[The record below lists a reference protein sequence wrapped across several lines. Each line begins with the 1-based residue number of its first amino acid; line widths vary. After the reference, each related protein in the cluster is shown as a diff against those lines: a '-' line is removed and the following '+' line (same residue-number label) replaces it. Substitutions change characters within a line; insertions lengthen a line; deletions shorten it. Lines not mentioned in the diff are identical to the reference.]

1 MNHKGFTL
9 IELMIVVAII
19 GILAAVGIP
28 QYQNYVARAQ
38 AAEGFSLAGG
48 LKTALAEYRDIN
60 GAFPDGTPDA
70 HSAIGIEDSDAIT
83 GKYVTDVTVSNDG
96 EGTIT
101 ATFGPASQ
109 HTGKFLR
116 LKPTATD
123 GAVYFDCTTDIDES
137 YRPSGCEEGTGL
149 DLTGAGGDGTGLDL
163 TGAGGDGDGVDI
175 AETPDESDSCSGHDG
190 CKNKVWNGNYAI
202 ACQGPG
208 DRVCQN
214 AELTCG
220 AGGCSVTTQG
230 PGHDMYA
237 DGTVDARTGT
247 NFDLTCNAVGD
258 RDCKGTEVL
267 CPEGGSCSITIKGTG
282 HDKFRDSEVD
292 ARTATSF
299 DLTCNAI
306 GDRTCHNTEI
316 FCPEGAGTTCT
327 CSGCDS
333 SVTMH
338 CPAGGAVCTGGG
350 ATIVTP

>member
-1 MNHKGFTL
+1 MKRFNFGFTL

-19 GILAAVGIP
+19 GILVAVGMP

-38 AAEGFSLAGG
+38 VAEGFSLAGG
-48 LKTALAEYRDIN
+48 LKTALAEYHDTN
-60 GAFPDGTPDA
+60 GEFPDGTTDA
-70 HSAIGIEDSDAIT
+70 HTAIGIEPAGNIV

-96 EGTIT
+96 KGTIT
-101 ATFGPASQ
+101 ATFGSGN
-109 HTGKFLR
+109 HEDKFLR
-116 LKPTATD
+116 LTPTATD
-123 GAVYFDCTTDIDES
+123 GAVFFDCTTDIDES
-137 YRPSGCEEGTGL
+137 YRPSGCEEG
-149 DLTGAGGDGTGLDL
+149 DG
-163 TGAGGDGDGVDI
+163 GGDGDGDGDGDKVWTD
-175 AETPDESDSCSGHDG
+175 PDESASCSGHDG

-202 ACQGPG
+202 TCKGPG

-247 NFDLTCNAVGD
+247 NFDLTCNA
-258 RDCKGTEVL
+258 
-267 CPEGGSCSITIKGTG
+267 
-282 HDKFRDSEVD
+282 
-292 ARTATSF
+292 
-299 DLTCNAI
+299 I
-306 GDRTCHNTEI
+306 GDRPCHNTEI
-316 FCPEGAGTTCT
+316 FCPEGACTTCT